1 MRRQPVGRLH
11 FAATLSANRALYT
24 RFGTWAAWLRCHSQC
39 VTLFLLQEAIM
50 FKRIAMTLTFLAAF
64 GAVVARKDWTL
75 LRGQT
80 LGQIFANQDFCDGIP
95 FAVGICAV

>member
-1 MRRQPVGRLH
+1 
-11 FAATLSANRALYT
+11 
-24 RFGTWAAWLRCHSQC
+24 
-39 VTLFLLQEAIM
+39 
-50 FKRIAMTLTFLAAF
+50 
-64 GAVVARKDWTL
+64 VARKDWTL